1 MINLEDDFKNL
12 SLLDDKILNE
22 SAIKIQ
28 KIFRGFIYRLKRLPN
43 VMYNVQNYLIE
54 QKYRSTNFTDDGRT
68 NSALDEKQ
76 IINKLEKFLMNRI
89 KIPTCR
95 HWYDIL
101 LYDYKYG
108 WLPVNIKTSTTKT
121 SDNTGNMAM
130 CVYSYTDQNLDLDIN
145 KKYKNGN
152 MSDIL
157 FTKLK
162 KKEYNKNNK
171 KDYYFIVINK
181 IDNKNVIINSVK
193 GLSILTANT
202 NNLPFQIQWNKNDK
216 FCYSKINNKINLFI
230 NTLKKPNE
238 CWSEKFMK
246 NIRTLD

>member
-1 MINLEDDFKNL
+1 
-12 SLLDDKILNE
+12 
-22 SAIKIQ
+22 
-28 KIFRGFIYRLKRLPN
+28 
-43 VMYNVQNYLIE
+43 
-54 QKYRSTNFTDDGRT
+54 
-68 NSALDEKQ
+68 
-76 IINKLEKFLMNRI
+76 
-89 KIPTCR
+89 
-95 HWYDIL
+95 
-101 LYDYKYG
+101 
-108 WLPVNIKTSTTKT
+108 
-121 SDNTGNMAM
+121 MAM

>member
-1 MINLEDDFKNL
+1 MINLEDNFKKL
-12 SLLDDKILNE
+12 LLLDDKILNE

-43 VMYNVQNYLIE
+43 VMYNVQNYLIK
-54 QKYRSTNFTDDGRT
+54 QKYISTNFTDDGRT

-130 CVYSYTDQNLDLDIN
+130 CVYSYTDENLDLDIN
-145 KKYKNGN
+145 KKYKN
-152 MSDIL
+152 
-157 FTKLK
+157 
-162 KKEYNKNNK
+162 
-171 KDYYFIVINK
+171 
-181 IDNKNVIINSVK
+181 
-193 GLSILTANT
+193 
-202 NNLPFQIQWNKNDK
+202 
-216 FCYSKINNKINLFI
+216 
-230 NTLKKPNE
+230 
-238 CWSEKFMK
+238 
-246 NIRTLD
+246 RT